1 MPAGASNHPD
11 RQVTVGRQRSRSRL
25 VDTSTFFEQLE
36 RALVRNDRVAGGLA
50 LLDLRLDPFTVA
62 NTPGGWAEREDVTLH
77 TAGRLV
83 GCLHYSFPMTQVGP
97 DEFLVLAE
105 GVGDVAHARDLAE
118 QLLMAVRWPQM
129 LGVEQASVTASIGIA
144 FQEPGHSGEHLHSN
158 AASAMDAARARG
170 GDRCHLFGVEDD
182 RAPARPLSA

>member
-1 MPAGASNHPD
+1 MP
-11 RQVTVGRQRSRSRL
+11 RSPSRL
-25 VDTSTFFEQLE
+25 VDTTTFFEQLE
-36 RALVRNDRVAGGLA
+36 RALVRNDEVVGGLA
-50 LLDLRLDPFTVA
+50 LLALTLDPFTLA
-62 NTPGGWAEREDVTLH
+62 YTPGGWAEREDVTLH

-83 GCLHYSFPMTQVGP
+83 GCLHYSFPMTQVEP

-105 GVGDVAHARDLAE
+105 GARDVTRARGLAE

-144 FQEPGHSGEHLHSN
+144 FQEPGHSGQLLHIN
-158 AASAMDAARARG
+158 AASAMYAARVRG
-170 GDRCHLFGVEDD
+170 GNRYHLFGVEED